1 MSKVKVKVMVIVI
14 AEDQI
19 PCASDVWFYLLLSL
33 IPLLGLECIE
43 RCRLDCAGAQ
53 AGLRLCCSHETKSG
67 PDDIKLDFIFKLVIK
82 RNGWLLVD
90 TCPQTANHCALF
102 LV

>member
-1 MSKVKVKVMVIVI
+1 MVIVI

-19 PCASDVWFYLLLSL
+19 PCASDVLFYLLLSL
-33 IPLLGLECIE
+33 IPPCIE

-67 PDDIKLDFIFKLVIK
+67 PEVIKLEFIFKLVIK
-82 RNGWLLVD
+82 RNGWLLAD